1 MLGRESPGEIHTAD
15 RPRVRRPPPAARRE
29 ALQGDPTQAVFGTH
43 GQSASGHE
51 VVLRVCR

>member
-1 MLGRESPGEIHTAD
+1 MLGREFPGEIHTAD